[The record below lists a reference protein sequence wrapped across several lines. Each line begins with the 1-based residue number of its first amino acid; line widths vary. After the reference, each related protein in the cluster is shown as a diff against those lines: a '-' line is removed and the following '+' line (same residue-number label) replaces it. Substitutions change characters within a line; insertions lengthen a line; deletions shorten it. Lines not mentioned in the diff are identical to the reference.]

1 MNLRLASF
9 GLGLMSLFSLGC
21 KDTQP
26 QKIEEKVIA
35 FKEEGSLSII
45 NASEKTLAHFTIEIA
60 DTPYERET
68 GLMYR
73 KSLRE
78 SHGMLFVFDQ
88 EQILSFYMKNTPL
101 SLDLLF
107 LNGELEIIHI
117 YKNARPNDPNAINS
131 KFPARYV
138 LELAAGT
145 SDKYQIQ
152 TGDFVQYT
160 TL

>member
-1 MNLRLASF
+1 
-9 GLGLMSLFSLGC
+9 
-21 KDTQP
+21 
-26 QKIEEKVIA
+26 
-35 FKEEGSLSII
+35 
-45 NASEKTLAHFTIEIA
+45 
-60 DTPYERET
+60 
-68 GLMYR
+68 
-73 KSLRE
+73 
-78 SHGMLFVFDQ
+78 MLFVFDQ